1 LWKWK
6 LLQQEFFDEP
16 MPFLLRNQQLQST
29 ERNVIVQITKE
40 KSDTYVSCLY
50 HGTQILETSL
60 LPWQHLLELE

>member
-1 LWKWK
+1 
-6 LLQQEFFDEP
+6 